1 LKKKIAFLLT
11 VFLIAAGLTPPSLAE
26 DFQPSR
32 TMTYFSNEDSYYNY
46 LLKNPLDF
54 NNERIVINAVDFAKA
69 TQTVKQND
77 KTLSRDVLLTGSDSA
92 VSWNVEVPRDGSY
105 SIEVLYLPVQG
116 AGGNIARTFKI
127 DGNLPFA
134 ECYNLEFS
142 RCYVDS
148 SDITADAKGND
159 IRPAAEEV
167 LEWRHAF
174 LKDTE
179 GLFGDRLYFALKKG
193 RHTIEL
199 DSLSEPMAISEI
211 VISSKK
217 EMPASYEE
225 ILKKYKT
232 NGSSPASGVF
242 KNGISIYQAE
252 DPYQKSDITLYP
264 LADNSSAVT
273 QPYAYNRQKLNTI
286 GGTRWQSSGQWISY
300 KISVPE
306 DGLYQIGFRFKQN
319 FIRDISP
326 ARELRIDGEIPF
338 AEASNITFGFAN
350 DFQVMR
356 AGKKNPYDF
365 YLSAGEHEI
374 KLSVVLGEISP
385 LLVEASAS
393 LSELNSASWYLL
405 SLLGSNP
412 DIYKSYSIETQL
424 PNVITIFKK
433 QAEKVRQ
440 IADMW
445 EKLTGNI
452 DSNVSRLR
460 QLALKLSRMA
470 ENPDKI
476 PGMYIGYKDDVSALG
491 NLIVNAG
498 LQPLLLDYVFLAQKD
513 APDPRSEADFF
524 TTIKNGVLRFFNSFF
539 NDYNVISSV
548 DNKSK
553 EAITVWIG
561 NGVTGGRDQALAI
574 NQMITQEYSSKSGL
588 PVRLQLVPSGTILTA
603 TLAGVG
609 PDVALQVGGS
619 EPANYAMRNA
629 IVDLKGYPDYNEII
643 KRFIPAS
650 YKAYEYEGGTYALP
664 ETLSFP
670 MLFYRTDIMEMLGI
684 KVENIKTWQDIINIL
699 PIIQRLNMNFAMPAS
714 AQSYLMLLYQNGGE
728 IYKDGGK
735 KTALDSKTA
744 LDTFNS
750 YMDMYTSYGLPY
762 AYSFEMRFRTGEIPI
777 GIADYTTY
785 NLLQIS
791 APEIKGRWAM
801 TTVPGSIDKNGA
813 VHYDVTASGA
823 GCVIMSASRNKDSA
837 WDFIKWW
844 TGSEPQFRFGKELE
858 SVMGIAARY
867 NTANTDAFRKLPW
880 KSNDLKSLLSQMSYL
895 KGVPEVP
902 GGYIT
907 SRDIDFA
914 IKAVY
919 NTNADAR
926 TVLKKYVKDI
936 NSEIQ
941 FKREEFGLSK

>member
-1 LKKKIAFLLT
+1 MKKKIAFLLT
-11 VFLIAAGLTPPSLAE
+11 VFLISAGLTPPSLAE

-46 LLKNPLDF
+46 LLKNPPVF
-54 NNERIVINAVDFAKA
+54 NNERIVINAADIAKG
-69 TQTVKQND
+69 TQTAKQTD
-77 KTLSRDVLLTGSDSA
+77 KILSKDVLLTESDSA

-142 RCYVDS
+142 RCYIDS
-148 SDITADAKGND
+148 ADITADAKGND
-159 IRPAAEEV
+159 IRPAAEEI
-167 LEWRHAF
+167 LEWSNTY

-179 GLFGDRLYFALKKG
+179 GYFGDRLYFAFKKG
-193 RHTIEL
+193 KHTIEL
-199 DSLSEPMAISEI
+199 DSLSEPMAIAQI
-211 VISSKK
+211 VLSSKK
-217 EMPASYEE
+217 ELNATYEE
-225 ILKKYKT
+225 TFKKYKNEGRLPV
-232 NGSSPASGVF
+232 NGVL
-242 KNGISIYQAE
+242 KDGILIYQAE
-252 DPYQKSDITLYP
+252 NPYQKSDITLYP
-264 LADNSSAVT
+264 LADNSSSAT
-273 QPYAYNRQKLNTI
+273 QPYAYNKQKLNTI
-286 GGTRWQSSGQWISY
+286 GGTRWQNSRQWISY
-300 KISVPE
+300 KINVPK

-338 AEASNITFGFAN
+338 EEASNITFEFAN

-356 AGKKNPYDF
+356 AGNKNPYDF

-374 KLSVVLGEISP
+374 ELSVVLGDTSP
-385 LLVEASAS
+385 LLVDASSS
-393 LSELNSASWYLL
+393 LSELNTASWYLL

-424 PNVITIFKK
+424 PNVITIFKN

-440 IADMW
+440 IAGNW
-445 EKLTGNI
+445 EKLSGNI

-498 LQPLLLDYVFLAQKD
+498 SQPLLLDYIFLAEEN

-539 NDYNVISSV
+539 NDYNVISAV
-548 DNKSK
+548 DNSSR

-561 NGVTGGRDQALAI
+561 NGVTGGRDQALAL
-574 NQMITQEYSSKSGL
+574 NQLITQEYSSKSGL

-619 EPANYAMRNA
+619 EPANYAMRSA
-629 IVDLKGYPDYNEII
+629 IVDLKEFPDYKEII

-684 KVENIKTWQDIINIL
+684 KIENIKTWQDIVNIL
-699 PIIQRLNMNFAMPAS
+699 PVIQRLNMNFALPAS

-728 IYKDGGK
+728 IYRDGGK

-744 LDTFNS
+744 LDTFNN

-801 TTVPGSIDKNGA
+801 TTVPGTIDENGD
-813 VHYDVTASGA
+813 VHYYVTASGA

-844 TGSEPQFRFGKELE
+844 TDSEPQFRFGKELE

-880 KSNDLKSLLSQMSYL
+880 KSNDLKSLLLQMSYL

-907 SRDIDFA
+907 ARDIDFA
-914 IKAVY
+914 IKDVY
-919 NTNADAR
+919 NSNTDAR
-926 TVLKKYVKDI
+926 TMLKKYIKDI
-936 NSEIQ
+936 NNEIQ